1 MLTIF
6 ALFTL
11 ASANVFAA
19 SSPAITSFT
28 IKNGLEVIVVENH
41 RVPAVNHTIW
51 YRIGASDDPAGK
63 SGLAHYHEHTMFL
76 GTSKYKSGDYSKI
89 IAAHGGSENAFT
101 GHDATAYFINIA
113 REELPLAMEMEADRM
128 RGLTPTDA
136 DMAKEKQVIIEER
149 RMRIENSPEALLDEQ
164 IHATLFRNHPYHQPT
179 IGWLHEMEGLTKQ
192 DVTQFHNK
200 YYHPNNA
207 VLIIG
212 GDVNPQE
219 VRKLAEKYYGDLP
232 KVAIPARVWNTE
244 PPQNSERRV
253 IMHSS
258 QVSQAQWQRVYA
270 TASLG
275 YGKKDEVLPLFILAQ
290 VLGGGKT
297 SKLYH
302 ALVTEQKIATHVGV
316 GYNGF
321 AIGAGEFSIEITPE
335 RGVSVEAVEKAAD
348 EEIAKFMSEG
358 VSDEELKRAKTL
370 LKAETIFMRD
380 GLSATA
386 NIIGEI
392 RMLGMNADYF
402 AQWKKMVDG
411 VSKEQVLTAAKDT
424 IKKDQ
429 SVTAELLP
437 EEKL

>member
-1 MLTIF
+1 M
-6 ALFTL
+6 
-11 ASANVFAA
+11 
-19 SSPAITSFT
+19 
-28 IKNGLEVIVVENH
+28 
-41 RVPAVNHTIW
+41 
-51 YRIGASDDPAGK
+51 
-63 SGLAHYHEHTMFL
+63 
-76 GTSKYKSGDYSKI
+76 
-89 IAAHGGSENAFT
+89 
-101 GHDATAYFINIA
+101 
-113 REELPLAMEMEADRM
+113 
-128 RGLTPTDA
+128 
-136 DMAKEKQVIIEER
+136 
-149 RMRIENSPEALLDEQ
+149 
-164 IHATLFRNHPYHQPT
+164 
-179 IGWLHEMEGLTKQ
+179 
-192 DVTQFHNK
+192 
-200 YYHPNNA
+200 
-207 VLIIG
+207 
-212 GDVNPQE
+212 
-219 VRKLAEKYYGDLP
+219 
-232 KVAIPARVWNTE
+232 
-244 PPQNSERRV
+244 
-253 IMHSS
+253 
-258 QVSQAQWQRVYA
+258 
-270 TASLG
+270 
-275 YGKKDEVLPLFILAQ
+275 
-290 VLGGGKT
+290 LGGGKT

-302 ALVTEQKIATHVGV
+302 ALVTEQKIATNVGV